1 MSTTCLSAKRLA
13 VATLYVLV
21 VPVLVVAA
29 FMAVPSNAPGTT
41 PAPHASYDRLMHVLQ
56 AGDGKQIDDGFFELY
71 CDQASAPT
79 GWIWAVDDTRDGD
92 GSEYWIL
99 HSSYSYPGPSNDGV
113 EIEFDHLSGVSP
125 TSLNGAKAWI
135 VNNNSHVKDETEL
148 KVHLCDVTLVP

>member
-92 GSEYWIL
+92 ATTNPNPCWR
-99 HSSYSYPGPSNDGV
+99 HSPA
-113 EIEFDHLSGVSP
+113 IFHIRALSSTSP
-125 TSLNGAKAWI
+125 THRFTPSQRPCSRGQSARSDLDA
-135 VNNNSHVKDETEL
+135 E
-148 KVHLCDVTLVP
+148 PMPMQ